1 MDKKIEH
8 LKMIQDVVRR
18 MAYNSFLIK
27 GWTVAL
33 LTGVF
38 IFSDKTDIKDVHL
51 VLVAL
56 GIVAIFWILDGYF
69 LAQERIFRHLYNG
82 IRKLEEKEIDFAMN
96 VKKYEKR
103 AFPKEWI
110 GSTFSLTLDLFYGV
124 LATILL
130 VILFLILGQNG

>member
-8 LKMIQDVVRR
+8 LKMIQDVIRR

-38 IFSDKTDIKDVHL
+38 IFSGNTDVKDVYL
-51 VLVAL
+51 VLVAV
-56 GIVAIFWILDGYF
+56 GIVAIFWLLDGYF

-82 IRKLEEKEIDFAMN
+82 IRKLEEKQIDFAMD
-96 VKKYEKR
+96 VKKYGKR
-103 AFPKEWI
+103 SFQKEWV
-110 GSTFSLTLDLFYGV
+110 GSTFSLTLNLFYGI
-124 LATILL
+124 LLIILL
-130 VILFLILGQNG
+130 VILYLIIR

>member
-38 IFSDKTDIKDVHL
+38 IFSGKTDVKDVYL

-82 IRKLEEKEIDFAMN
+82 IRQLEEEQIDFAMN
-96 VKKYEKR
+96 IKKYEKR
-103 AFPKEWI
+103 SFSREWI
-110 GSTFSLTLDLFYGV
+110 CSTFSLSLNLFYGI
-124 LATILL
+124 LIIILL
-130 VILFLILGQNG
+130 VILYLTIR

>member
-8 LKMIQDVVRR
+8 LKMIQDVIRR

-38 IFSDKTDIKDVHL
+38 IFSGNTDIKDIYL
-51 VLVAL
+51 VLVAV
-56 GIVAIFWILDGYF
+56 GIVVIFWLLDGYF

-82 IRKLEEKEIDFAMN
+82 IRQLEEKQVDFAMN

-103 AFPKEWI
+103 SFKKEWL
-110 GSTFSLTLDLFYGV
+110 GSTFSLTLNLFYGI
-124 LATILL
+124 LFIILL
-130 VILFLILGQNG
+130 VILYLIIQ